1 MSTRGRSG
9 DRFGEDV
16 LVLIESLCRSA
27 AAVDGTGFAGVAVPG
42 RAGCNTNSPFP
53 PSAASTTV
61 SGCSLM
67 LLCLDPSAAAADL
80 AAGALACPRWGC
92 EGRLGPW
99 GHARPRWVRIAPSRR
114 ESHRPRR
121 ARCRSCGR
129 TQVLVWAR
137 SHPRRVD
144 AVETVGAALL
154 ASVSGLSDRAVAEQL
169 GLPAT
174 TVRDWLRRAR
184 VNANA
189 VQAEATAAVLALDAN
204 VTRIEPV
211 GSALGDMLT
220 TVGIAA
226 SAARRRFGP
235 IAPTWQLATVITG
248 AGILAARPPRKWS
261 AR

>member
-1 MSTRGRSG
+1 MVVVSS
-9 DRFGEDV
+9 
-16 LVLIESLCRSA
+16 CWSA
-27 AAVDGTGFAGVAVPG
+27 ALVEGAGFAGVAGSG

-61 SGCSLM
+61 GRCSLM
-67 LLCLDPSAAAADL
+67 LLCLDPSAAAAGL
-80 AAGALACPRWGC
+80 AAGELACPRSSC

-99 GHARPRWVRIAPSRR
+99 GHARSRWVRIAPGRS

-129 TQVLVWAR
+129 THVLLWAR
-137 SHPRRVD
+137 THPRRVD
-144 AVETVGAALL
+144 AVESVGAALL
-154 ASVSGLSDRAVAEQL
+154 ASVSGLSDRAVAERL
-169 GLPAT
+169 ALPAT

-184 VNANA
+184 VNADA
-189 VQAEATAAVLALDAN
+189 VQAEATAAIYALDAS
-204 VTRIEPV
+204 VARIEPV

-220 TVGIAA
+220 TIGIAA

-235 IAPTWQLATVITG
+235 IAPTWQLATMITG